1 MVLFAETS
9 VTDILCANQTNLY
22 VLIILYVGGWV
33 LLILFY

>member
-33 LLILFY
+33 VAVPFY